1 ERMSKRKK
9 KYRPT
14 TEQLIFL
21 ILYRY
26 NRRANESGFGIAVK
40 EIRKELAFE
49 VGRKP
54 SARHI
59 RSLLVH
65 LEEKGAIERDF
76 NYLQAGLSG
85 NESQAT
91 RYIIKDVAKGLDFF
105 LTDQEL
111 RVKGEIL
118 SMTREQQSK
127 LPGLFYK
134 RGYKPS
140 KAYIENYSP
149 FYQALK
155 ETPLPPKFPKGDPRN
170 FERQKR
176 NNEILLAKKQ
186 EIASTPL

>member
-1 ERMSKRKK
+1 MSRRIK

-26 NRRANESGFGIAVK
+26 NRRDNESGFGITVK

-76 NYLQAGLSG
+76 NYLQAGHLG

-91 RYIIKDVAKGLDFF
+91 RYIIKDVAKGL
-105 LTDQEL
+105 
-111 RVKGEIL
+111 I
-118 SMTREQQSK
+118 
-127 LPGLFYK
+127 FY
-134 RGYKPS
+134 S
-140 KAYIENYSP
+140 
-149 FYQALK
+149 
-155 ETPLPPKFPKGDPRN
+155 
-170 FERQKR
+170 
-176 NNEILLAKKQ
+176 
-186 EIASTPL
+186 